1 MLANKIDTLS
11 FTVSRENNIQYIM
24 ILLFVIGQPFA
35 GKLHLINFYSFFKYR
50 VTKFTKDNFN
60 FMFG

>member
-11 FTVSRENNIQYIM
+11 FTVSRENNIEYIM

-35 GKLHLINFYSFFKYR
+35 GKLHLINFYSFFKI
-50 VTKFTKDNFN
+50 
-60 FMFG
+60 